1 MTSRWYQCVW
11 NRFETGVVKQSVAAP
26 HNDTGSKRRVLQ
38 HDDEFR
44 QFAKAY
50 LPTLLR
56 GAYLLL
62 RDIDLAEDVVQAT
75 MLRVFR
81 NWRNARQA
89 PEAYSRKALVNI
101 CRDHWRRQQRLPPEL
116 LGEDVDSVE
125 EDVPAF
131 SHRLAEREAMTQA
144 LERLQNVQ
152 REVLVLRFYFDFSVA
167 QTAEMLDLPEG
178 TVKSATHRGLS
189 ELRELL
195 DAPAGDESA

>member
-1 MTSRWYQCVW
+1 VASPQNEMGSR
-11 NRFETGVVKQSVAAP
+11 G
-26 HNDTGSKRRVLQ
+26 RVLH

-62 RDIDLAEDVVQAT
+62 RDVDLSEDVVQAT

-81 NWRNARQA
+81 NWRSAREA
-89 PEAYSRKALVNI
+89 PEAYSRRALINI
-101 CRDHWRRQQRLPPEL
+101 CRDHWRRQHRLPPEL
-116 LGEDVDSVE
+116 LGEDLESVE
-125 EDVPAF
+125 EEAPAF

-144 LERLQNVQ
+144 LDRLQDVQ

-178 TVKSATHRGLS
+178 TVKSATHRGLI
-189 ELRELL
+189 ELREILG
-195 DAPAGDESA
+195 ASTGDESAS

>member
-1 MTSRWYQCVW
+1 VGVPRPDTSSQ
-11 NRFETGVVKQSVAAP
+11 
-26 HNDTGSKRRVLQ
+26 RRGLH

-44 QFAKAY
+44 QFAKAH
-50 LPTLLR
+50 LPVLLR

-62 RDIDLAEDVVQAT
+62 RDVDLAEDVVQAT

-81 NWRNARQA
+81 HWRDAREA
-89 PEAYSRKALVNI
+89 PEAYSRKALINI
-101 CRDHWRRQQRLPPEL
+101 CRDHWRRQQRLPPES
-116 LGEDVDSVE
+116 LGEDVDGVE

-131 SHRLAEREAMTQA
+131 SHRLAEREAMTNA
-144 LERLQNVQ
+144 LDGLRDLQ

-189 ELRELL
+189 ELRTLL
-195 DAPAGDESA
+195 EEPDRGEGAS

>member
-1 MTSRWYQCVW
+1 MATPH
-11 NRFETGVVKQSVAAP
+11 NETGSR
-26 HNDTGSKRRVLQ
+26 RRVLH

-62 RDIDLAEDVVQAT
+62 RDVDLSEDVVQAT

-81 NWRNARQA
+81 NWRKARDA
-89 PEAYSRKALVNI
+89 PEAYSRKALINI
-101 CRDHWRRQQRLPPEL
+101 CRDHWRRQHRLPPEVL
-116 LGEDVDSVE
+116 SEDVEVVE
-125 EDVPAF
+125 EEEPAF

-144 LERLQNVQ
+144 LDLLQDLQ

-167 QTAEMLDLPEG
+167 QTAEMLDIAEG
-178 TVKSATHRGLS
+178 TVKSATHRGLI
-189 ELRELL
+189 ELRGLL
-195 DAPAGDESA
+195 EAQTGEEGAS

>member
-1 MTSRWYQCVW
+1 VASADHEIGSR
-11 NRFETGVVKQSVAAP
+11 
-26 HNDTGSKRRVLQ
+26 RRALH

-44 QFAKAY
+44 QFAKAH

-62 RDIDLAEDVVQAT
+62 HDVDLAEDVVQAT

-81 NWRNARQA
+81 HWRDARQA
-89 PEAYSRKALVNI
+89 PEAYSRKALINI
-101 CRDHWRRQQRLPPEL
+101 CRDHWRRRHRLPSEI
-116 LGEDVDSVE
+116 LGEDVDGVE
-125 EDVPAF
+125 EDVPTF

-144 LERLQNVQ
+144 LDRLQDLQ

-178 TVKSATHRGLS
+178 TVKSATHRGLA
-189 ELRELL
+189 ELRTLIES
-195 DAPAGDESA
+195 PSKDEHAS

>member
-1 MTSRWYQCVW
+1 VAVPER
-11 NRFETGVVKQSVAAP
+11 ETGSR
-26 HNDTGSKRRVLQ
+26 RRVL
-38 HDDEFR
+38 HYDDEFR

-62 RDIDLAEDVVQAT
+62 TDVDLAEDVVQAT

-81 NWRNARQA
+81 NWRKAREA
-89 PEAYSRKALVNI
+89 PEAYSRKALINI
-101 CRDHWRRQQRLPPEL
+101 CRDHWRRQHRLPPEL
-116 LGEDVDSVE
+116 LTDDVDAVDE
-125 EDVPAF
+125 EVPAF

-144 LERLQNVQ
+144 LDRLPDVQ

-167 QTAEMLDLPEG
+167 QTAEMLDIPEG
-178 TVKSATHRGLS
+178 TVKSATHRGLM

-195 DAPAGDESA
+195 EAPTGDESTS

>member
-1 MTSRWYQCVW
+1 MPRQ
-11 NRFETGVVKQSVAAP
+11 ETRSQGRAL
-26 HNDTGSKRRVLQ
+26 H

-44 QFAKAY
+44 QFAKAH

-81 NWRNARQA
+81 HWRDAREA
-89 PEAYSRKALVNI
+89 PEAYSRKALLNI
-101 CRDHWRRQQRLPPEL
+101 CRDHWRRQHRLPPEV
-116 LGEDVDSVE
+116 LGEDVDDIE
-125 EDVPAF
+125 EDVPPF
-131 SHRLAEREAMTQA
+131 SHRLAEREAMTSA
-144 LERLQNVQ
+144 LDRLQDLQ

-178 TVKSATHRGLS
+178 TVKSATHRGLN
-189 ELRELL
+189 ELRALL
-195 DAPAGDESA
+195 DEPTGGGTAG

>member
-1 MTSRWYQCVW
+1 MASPR
-11 NRFETGVVKQSVAAP
+11 NETGS
-26 HNDTGSKRRVLQ
+26 RRRGLH

-44 QFAKAY
+44 QFAKAS

-62 RDIDLAEDVVQAT
+62 RDVDLAEDVVQAT

-81 NWRNARQA
+81 NWRTAREA
-89 PEAYSRKALVNI
+89 PDAYSRRALINI
-101 CRDHWRRQQRLPPEL
+101 CRDHWRRQHRLPPEL
-116 LGEDVDSVE
+116 LGEDLDGLE
-125 EDVPAF
+125 EEVPAF

-144 LERLQNVQ
+144 LDRLQDVQ

-178 TVKSATHRGLS
+178 TVKSATHRGLP
-189 ELRELL
+189 ELREILG
-195 DAPAGDESA
+195 ASTGDEGMS